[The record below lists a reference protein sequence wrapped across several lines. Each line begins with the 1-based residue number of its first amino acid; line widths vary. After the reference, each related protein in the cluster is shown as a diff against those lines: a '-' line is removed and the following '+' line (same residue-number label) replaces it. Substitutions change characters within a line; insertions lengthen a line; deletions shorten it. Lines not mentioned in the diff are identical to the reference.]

1 MFVATSA
8 SSWVGRHPQNDR
20 PIHELALVATKAL
33 MDSRML
39 SDSASSPP
47 LLSMAGIGKRFPG
60 VVALDG
66 VSLDLRGGEVLAL
79 MGENGA
85 GKSTLMKILGGAYSP
100 DAGTIRLNGE
110 EVAIRHVVDAKKRGI
125 AVIHQ
130 ELLLAPNL
138 SIAANIYLGNEKL
151 AGGHVLKR
159 GEMNDGARALLKRL
173 GLNAPPS
180 MPVSSL
186 TVGQMQLVE
195 IAKAMLLDARIIVM
209 DEPTASLTAGES
221 ERLFALIEELKRDGR
236 SIIYISHRI
245 PEVLRLS
252 DRIVVLRDGKNAG
265 EILRADASAERIVSM
280 MVGRPLSAWFPK
292 RREAEELL
300 DDVSVGVR
308 DLMVPGAR
316 GPVSFD
322 AHAGEILGF
331 AGLVGAGR
339 TELMQT
345 LFGVTPALAG
355 TITLGGQ
362 RFVPKRPRD
371 AIDRGV
377 YLAPEDR
384 KHHGLVLPMSVAQ
397 NTSLPDIGHYSK
409 WKFLRRDREKAIASE
424 TVKSLRVR
432 TPTIRQRVK
441 NLSGGNQQKIVLG
454 KWLAMRPRV
463 LILDEPTRGVD
474 VGAKAEIYEQI
485 IALARRGITIL
496 MVSSDMEE
504 ILGLSDR
511 VAVMHERKLIGVVDR
526 DRIDQESLGKMM
538 TGQIVG

>member
-1 MFVATSA
+1 
-8 SSWVGRHPQNDR
+8 
-20 PIHELALVATKAL
+20 
-33 MDSRML
+33 ML

-47 LLSMAGIGKRFPG
+47 LLAMSGIGKRFPG

-66 VSLDLRGGEVLAL
+66 VSLELRGGEVLAL

-100 DAGTIRLNGE
+100 DAGTISLGGE
-110 EVAIRHVVDAKKRGI
+110 TVNIRHVVDAKQRGI
-125 AVIHQ
+125 ALIHQ

-151 AGGHVLKR
+151 VGGHLLKR
-159 GEMNDGARALLKRL
+159 AAMNDGARVLLKRL
-173 GLNAPPS
+173 GLNVPPS
-180 MPVSSL
+180 MAVSSL

-209 DEPTASLTAGES
+209 DEPTASLTSGES

-245 PEVLRLS
+245 PEVLRLA
-252 DRIVVLRDGKNAG
+252 DRIVVLRDGENAG
-265 EILRADASAERIVSM
+265 EISRSEASAERIVSM

-300 DDVSVGVR
+300 DDVSVSVR
-308 DLMVPGAR
+308 DLRVPGAR
-316 GPVSFD
+316 GTVSFE

-345 LFGVTPALAG
+345 LFGVTPALG
-355 TITLGGQ
+355 GEITLGGE
-362 RFVPKRPRD
+362 RFMPRRPRD

-384 KHHGLVLPMSVAQ
+384 KHHGLVLPMTVAE
-397 NTSLPDIGHYSK
+397 NTSLPDIGRYSRL
-409 WKFLRRDREKAIASE
+409 KFLRRDREKLIAAD
-424 TVKSLRVR
+424 TVKTLRVR
-432 TPTIRQRVK
+432 TPSIRQRVK

-474 VGAKAEIYEQI
+474 VGAKAEIYDQI
-485 IALARRGITIL
+485 ISLARKGITIL

-511 VAVMHERKLIGVVDR
+511 VAVMHERRLVGLVDR
-526 DRIDQESLGKMM
+526 DRIDQESLGRMM
-538 TGQIVG
+538 TGQMKG